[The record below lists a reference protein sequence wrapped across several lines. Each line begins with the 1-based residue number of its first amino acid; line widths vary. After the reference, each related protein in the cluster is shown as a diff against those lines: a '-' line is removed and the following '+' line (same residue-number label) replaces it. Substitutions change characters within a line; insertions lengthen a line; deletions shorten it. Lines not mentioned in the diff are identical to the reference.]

1 MSVLLQEKTKPIL
14 SVDEQIDKLK
24 KNGVTFK
31 YVSEDH
37 AKEYLRK
44 NNYYFK
50 LTSYRKNFLKKEVDG
65 KKMYIDLDF
74 AYLQDLAIIDMELRY
89 LLVDLS
95 LDIEHWTKIYLLNLI
110 QLHNEDGYE
119 IVNDFLDSLDKNQ
132 YDRLENEVLRNR
144 NSIYCEDLINS
155 YPDLKKY
162 PIWVFIEVISF
173 GTLISFYKFCG
184 ERYNDKMM
192 SKDHFILKMCKS
204 VRNAAAHSNCIIN
217 DLNAKTTSLS
227 TSYLVT
233 KELANIEKISKVT
246 RIKKMSNGRIQQVI
260 SLLYMHKKLIPS
272 EGVRKN
278 AVTNLQKFSDRIKRN
293 GHYYDNNDLIRTT
306 FEFLNIV
313 IDNWYPVD

>member
-1 MSVLLQEKTKPIL
+1 
-14 SVDEQIDKLK
+14 
-24 KNGVTFK
+24 
-31 YVSEDH
+31 
-37 AKEYLRK
+37 
-44 NNYYFK
+44 
-50 LTSYRKNFLKKEVDG
+50 
-65 KKMYIDLDF
+65 MYIDLDF

>member
-24 KNGVTFK
+24 ENGVTFK
-31 YVSEDH
+31 YVSEDN

-65 KKMYIDLDF
+65 KKVYIDLDF

-184 ERYNDKMM
+184 ER
-192 SKDHFILKMCKS
+192 
-204 VRNAAAHSNCIIN
+204 
-217 DLNAKTTSLS
+217 
-227 TSYLVT
+227 
-233 KELANIEKISKVT
+233 
-246 RIKKMSNGRIQQVI
+246 
-260 SLLYMHKKLIPS
+260 
-272 EGVRKN
+272 
-278 AVTNLQKFSDRIKRN
+278 
-293 GHYYDNNDLIRTT
+293 
-306 FEFLNIV
+306 
-313 IDNWYPVD
+313 

>member
-1 MSVLLQEKTKPIL
+1 
-14 SVDEQIDKLK
+14 
-24 KNGVTFK
+24 
-31 YVSEDH
+31 
-37 AKEYLRK
+37 
-44 NNYYFK
+44 
-50 LTSYRKNFLKKEVDG
+50 
-65 KKMYIDLDF
+65 
-74 AYLQDLAIIDMELRY
+74 
-89 LLVDLS
+89 
-95 LDIEHWTKIYLLNLI
+95 
-110 QLHNEDGYE
+110 
-119 IVNDFLDSLDKNQ
+119 
-132 YDRLENEVLRNR
+132 
-144 NSIYCEDLINS
+144 
-155 YPDLKKY
+155 
-162 PIWVFIEVISF
+162 
-173 GTLISFYKFCG
+173 
-184 ERYNDKMM
+184 
-192 SKDHFILKMCKS
+192 MCKS